1 MRKENGFAETIAKE
15 AKESLQPIPEEKEAR
30 SDEHDTHVG
39 AYFSEDVYIQL
50 KVIGAEK
57 RMKVR
62 EMLAEALNMYFR
74 LHKKPP
80 IAS

>member
-1 MRKENGFAETIAKE
+1 MKKNNGFADTIAKDAE
-15 AKESLQPIPEEKEAR
+15 VNLQPVPDEKQNTG
-30 SDEHDTHVG
+30 DEHDTHVG
-39 AYFSEDVYIQL
+39 GYFNEDVYIQL
-50 KVIGAEK
+50 KVIGAEQ
-57 RMKVR
+57 RMQVR